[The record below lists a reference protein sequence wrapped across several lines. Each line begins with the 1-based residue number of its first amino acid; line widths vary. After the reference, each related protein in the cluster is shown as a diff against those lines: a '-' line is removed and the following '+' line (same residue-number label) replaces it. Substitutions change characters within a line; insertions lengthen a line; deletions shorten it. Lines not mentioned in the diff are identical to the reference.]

1 MRHVTEEL
9 IQSTSKYQIEI
20 LTDDEN
26 YHSTQYIKRFVWYS
40 LVLIPNPSKNR
51 SPKALNLAQNGNFSI
66 FSLFRPLFF
75 VTIATVKV

>member
-9 IQSTSKYQIEI
+9 ILSTSKYQIDI

-40 LVLIPNPSKNR
+40 LVLIPNPSKK
-51 SPKALNLAQNGNFSI
+51 SVSKGLKFGTKWQFLYF
-66 FSLFRPLFF
+66 
-75 VTIATVKV
+75 